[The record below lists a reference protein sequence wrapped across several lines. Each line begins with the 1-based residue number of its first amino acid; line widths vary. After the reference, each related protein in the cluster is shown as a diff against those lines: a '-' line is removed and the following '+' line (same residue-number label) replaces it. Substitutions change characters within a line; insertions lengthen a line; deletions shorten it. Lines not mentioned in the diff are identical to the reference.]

1 MERLVAQLQRM
12 KALEE
17 SEANLVTNILEK
29 MPESA
34 RFSVLVSDLLH
45 AKGRPTSLGSPAV
58 ALARWEDH
66 EDDEGNFVAER
77 IGAILPKSSNNVVGA
92 LEAAGGYILGKG
104 NVSELGVGAAAGS
117 AVYGFVHRLDNGGE
131 MVGSEAALAAAVSG
145 DVVDLGVGV
154 ERRTSLL
161 GPASRLGV
169 CAFAPT
175 RERYPMNSAL
185 TVAPSVS
192 SIGMVAKT
200 VKTLEEMHQAIV
212 AELGSEPP
220 EVLESV
226 RAAAMA
232 TESLGDNVKGP
243 YDKVLQA
250 AEAAGISFA
259 VQDASLPPMEDL
271 DEIHRGMLSTEFRAS
286 LSAFLAENVPF
297 LDVDTVLARAADDDV
312 KDCPEADE
320 ALAQDLRRKIVGHV
334 EALDTFWSGLGADVL
349 IGPAS
354 ERLLSQCSLLGCPCA
369 IVKIPSEPGLSVLCV
384 GRHGADD
391 KVLSMATLLDEAL
404 EKSS

>member
-66 EDDEGNFVAER
+66 EDDEGAVYLR
-77 IGAILPKSSNNVVGA
+77 VGA
-92 LEAAGGYILGKG
+92 TLSRSASGRSFRRAATTLWALWKRREDTFWAKVRCEAPDKPSKAPLKQRFYRLCASFLIKHRLKLILSLRYGPG

-175 RERYPMNSAL
+175 RERYLIRGCVQQTKAL
-185 TVAPSVS
+185 
-192 SIGMVAKT
+192 
-200 VKTLEEMHQAIV
+200 
-212 AELGSEPP
+212 
-220 EVLESV
+220 
-226 RAAAMA
+226 R
-232 TESLGDNVKGP
+232 
-243 YDKVLQA
+243 
-250 AEAAGISFA
+250 
-259 VQDASLPPMEDL
+259 
-271 DEIHRGMLSTEFRAS
+271 
-286 LSAFLAENVPF
+286 
-297 LDVDTVLARAADDDV
+297 
-312 KDCPEADE
+312 
-320 ALAQDLRRKIVGHV
+320 
-334 EALDTFWSGLGADVL
+334 
-349 IGPAS
+349 
-354 ERLLSQCSLLGCPCA
+354 
-369 IVKIPSEPGLSVLCV
+369 
-384 GRHGADD
+384 
-391 KVLSMATLLDEAL
+391 
-404 EKSS
+404 